1 MGSADSVPAVPR
13 VRQRYGLL
21 LASAVLLLV
30 VQGVGPAGAIREIV
44 IAALAGSSLVL
55 ALRAASVR
63 PSIVRAAAAA
73 ALVVVA
79 LAVVKA
85 AGAGI
90 GEGAARLMN
99 AALLAVGPPAVALG
113 IVRDLRASGHVRVE
127 AVSGVLALYML
138 LGMAFAF
145 AYGAMD
151 QLGGTPFF
159 SRGEEATVS
168 HCLYFS
174 FTTLTTVGYG
184 DFTAATDAG
193 HTLAVLEALLGQ
205 IYLVTVVSLIVTNL
219 GRPARGSEREEA
231 ATMPAPPNADASR
244 SGRPGSPASR
254 A

>member
-63 PSIVRAAAAA
+63 RSIVRAAAAA

-79 LAVVKA
+79 LAVVRA

-145 AYGAMD
+145 VYGAMD
-151 QLGGTPFF
+151 ELGGTPFF

-174 FTTLTTVGYG
+174 FTTLTTTGYG
-184 DFTAATDAG
+184 DFVADTDLG
-193 HTLAVLEALLGQ
+193 HTLSVFEALIGQ
-205 IYLVTVVSLIVTNL
+205 IYLVTIVSLIVSNL
-219 GRPARGSEREEA
+219 GR
-231 ATMPAPPNADASR
+231 SR
-244 SGRPGSPASR
+244 RTS
-254 A
+254 